1 MSDYEFT
8 IALCVRHPT
17 IDPSSIT
24 QSLGIE
30 PQHTWRAGEVRRG
43 PAGEA
48 AEGVYHQSYWTGRL
62 MEEPQ
67 ISSEQTTVESLLL
80 KTLTQLRRSHDFL
93 QELSTDGGSAELT
106 VSLFAR
112 GVFRLDLSPE
122 TSALLGRLRL
132 TIAFDIHPHTPPDAS
147 LTRPN

>member
-1 MSDYEFT
+1 MNDYEFT
-8 IALCVRHPT
+8 ISLCVRHPT

-30 PQHTWRAGEVRRG
+30 PQHTWKAGEARRG
-43 PAGEA
+43 PAGEEV
-48 AEGVYHQSYWTGRL
+48 EGVYHQSYWTGRV

-67 ISSEQTTVESLLL
+67 LSSERATVESVLL
-80 KTLTQLRRSHDFL
+80 KTLTQLSRSHDFL
-93 QELSTDGGSAELT
+93 QELSTDGGTAELT

-112 GVFRLDLSPE
+112 GIFRLDLSPE

-132 TIAFDIHPHTPPDAS
+132 TIAFDIHPHQPNTS
-147 LTRPN
+147 LPRPN